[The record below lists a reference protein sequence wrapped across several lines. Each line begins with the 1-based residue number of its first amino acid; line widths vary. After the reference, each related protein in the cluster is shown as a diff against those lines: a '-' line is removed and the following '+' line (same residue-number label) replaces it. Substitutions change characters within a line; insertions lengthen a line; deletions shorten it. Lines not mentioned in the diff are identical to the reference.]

1 MTFQEPALGWL
12 GRRGWGYVAGVG
24 GVLLAAGL
32 KLALGSIIDA
42 NSFLLLLLGAVT
54 GAAWLGGARPGL
66 ATTLLGALAGSIVV
80 MPTGFAIPP
89 ADPAGAIS
97 LGLFL
102 LQGGLISLV
111 VESLRRATS
120 RGIVGQRPSS
130 TRSDDND
137 DAKVTKGGVE
147 RRKEVATFDQLGLTL
162 SGQLDM
168 ASLAKAV
175 TDAGVALTG
184 AAFGAFLYQDG
195 SGGPTHYVTGA
206 PPEAFV
212 DFPLSQEPG
221 TFGSP
226 FRGAVSR
233 SDDLYTDS
241 RFAQNLPFKQMPSGH
256 VSARSYLAAP
266 VHSATGVFRGGLFF
280 GHPDPGVFQETD
292 ERLVANLAAHA
303 AIAADN
309 AHLFREAQEARV
321 AAEAANNVK
330 DAFLATL
337 SHELRTP
344 LTSIVGWANLLKLGR
359 LPVDETSRAIDTILR
374 NATSQSQIIDE
385 LLDVSRI
392 ITGKL
397 HLDLRVIEV
406 GVIVKAAVETV
417 TPAANAKGIRLQF
430 IQDPAGSWVMGDPD
444 RLQQVF
450 WNLLFNAIKFTPKN
464 GRVRVSVQ
472 SIGSNV
478 EVVVEDTGLGI
489 DAEFLP
495 RIFERFTQSD
505 SSSTRAVRGLGL
517 GLSIARQLAELHGGT
532 IRAESPG
539 IGHGSTFTVI
549 FPRSPVAATPSSE
562 RVYTKADATVGLED
576 APDLSGIQ
584 VLVVE
589 DDDDARA
596 LVEKVLTGQGA
607 SVKSVSKASAAL
619 EILAQERVDVLLS
632 DIEMPGTDGY
642 QLIRELR
649 LRSSQQGGAVPALA
663 LSAYARTEDR
673 LRALRAGF
681 QLHLAKP
688 VQPSELVTVVASL
701 AGRRS

>member
-1 MTFQEPALGWL
+1 MTIEGPAIGWL
-12 GRRGWGYVAGVG
+12 DRQGWGFAAGVG
-24 GVLLAAGL
+24 GILMAAAIKLVLGP
-32 KLALGSIIDA
+32 IIDG
-42 NSFLLLLLGAVT
+42 NSFFLLLLGAVT
-54 GAAWLGGARPGL
+54 AAAWLGGAKPGL
-66 ATTLLGALAGSIVV
+66 ATTLLGALAGSTIV
-80 MPTGFAIPP
+80 MPDGFAMPP
-89 ADPAGAIS
+89 ADPADAIS
-97 LGLFL
+97 LGLFVVE
-102 LQGGLISLV
+102 GGLISLV
-111 VESLRRATS
+111 VERLRRARS
-120 RGIVGQRPSS
+120 RASKADEVPTPGR
-130 TRSDDND
+130 
-137 DAKVTKGGVE
+137 E
-147 RRKEVATFDQLGLTL
+147 RRAEVATFDQLGLTL

-184 AAFGAFLYQDG
+184 AAFGAFLYKDG

-212 DFPLSQEPG
+212 DFPLSQETG

-226 FRGAVSR
+226 FRGTVSR
-233 SDDLYTDS
+233 SDDLNADP
-241 RFAQNLPFKQMPSGH
+241 RFGQNLPFKHMPSGH
-256 VSARSYLAAP
+256 VSARSYLTAP
-266 VHSATGVFRGGLFF
+266 VHSSTGVFRGGLFF
-280 GHPDPGVFQETD
+280 GHPDPAVFHETD
-292 ERLVANLAAHA
+292 ERLIAGLAAHA

-309 AHLFREAQEARV
+309 AHLYREAQEARV
-321 AAEAANNVK
+321 AAEAANHVK

-359 LPVDETSRAIDTILR
+359 LPPDETSRAIDTILR
-374 NATSQSQIIDE
+374 NATSQNQIIDE

-397 HLDLRVIEV
+397 QLDLRVIEI
-406 GVIVKAAVETV
+406 GSIVRAAVETV
-417 TPAANAKGIRLQF
+417 TPAANAKCIRLQL

-450 WNLLFNAIKFTPKN
+450 WNLLFNAIKFTAKN
-464 GRVRVSVQ
+464 GRVRASVQ
-472 SIGSNV
+472 AIGSNV
-478 EVVVEDTGLGI
+478 EIVVQDTGLGI
-489 DAEFLP
+489 DPEFLP
-495 RIFERFTQSD
+495 RIFERFTQGD
-505 SSSTRAVRGLGL
+505 SSSTRAARGLGL

-539 IGHGSTFTVI
+539 VGHGSTFTAI
-549 FPRSPVAATPSSE
+549 FPRSPVAANPSGE
-562 RVYTKADATVGLED
+562 RVYTKADEAVSLDG
-576 APDLSGIQ
+576 APDLGGIQ

-596 LVEKVLTGQGA
+596 LVEKVLSSQGA
-607 SVKSVSKASAAL
+607 SVKSVSNARAAL
-619 EILAQERVDVLLS
+619 DILAKERIDVLVS
-632 DIEMPGTDGY
+632 DIEMPGADGY

-649 LRSSQQGGAVPALA
+649 LRPSQQGGAVPALA